1 METHLRYG
9 RSLQSENMLVPE
21 GLETN
26 CQRVLDMTV
35 PCSPS
40 ITHCA
45 GPTKDRGF
53 PGKDDVGY
61 KPIEYNIIVPSS
73 GLTKK
78 IEIFLS
84 SLVVN
89 THDSWPVA

>member
-45 GPTKDRGF
+45 GPTEDRGF

-61 KPIEYNIIVPSS
+61 KPIEYIVPSS
-73 GLTKK
+73 RLTKK
-78 IEIFLS
+78 KKYFCRVL
-84 SLVVN
+84 
-89 THDSWPVA
+89 